1 MYDIGFEEELMNIRD
16 SVRGVITGQNKDGG
30 LYIDMQIE
38 DEESEDGIITVPV
51 FGYWS
56 AKVNRGTE
64 VICSIKSWAKENK
77 RIAVRIDSV
86 DYDSERAA

>member
-38 DEESEDGIITVPV
+38 DEESEDGIITVPA
-51 FGYWS
+51 FGCWS

>member
-38 DEESEDGIITVPV
+38 DEESEDGIITVPA

-86 DYDSERAA
+86 DYDSEKAA

>member
-38 DEESEDGIITVPV
+38 DE
-51 FGYWS
+51 
-56 AKVNRGTE
+56 
-64 VICSIKSWAKENK
+64 
-77 RIAVRIDSV
+77 
-86 DYDSERAA
+86 